1 MTSETGLPFGIT
13 LGPGSSEVDLT
24 GAWRTERAV
33 YVERVAPC
41 GNACPAGEDVR
52 SWLYDA
58 ESGGRGYEA
67 AWRRIM
73 EVNPMPAVMGRVCY
87 HPCETACNRGT
98 LDEAVG
104 INSVERFLGD
114 EALRLGWTVTVE
126 RPATGRRVLVVG
138 SGPAGLSAAY
148 HLALAGHD
156 VTLREASSRPGGMM
170 RYAIPRYRLP
180 REVLDAEIGRILA
193 LGVHL
198 ETSAEVGD
206 LDAILEEGAFDAVL
220 LALGAGLARR
230 TYLPAGSASHVLDA
244 LSLLRATAD
253 EEPPLLGRRVAV
265 YGGGNTALD
274 AARTARRLG
283 ADEAVVVYR
292 RTRERMPA
300 HDQEVREAEEEGIRF
315 RWLST
320 ISDVDAEGVTIEEME
335 LDDTGFPRPT
345 GRTTRLAA
353 DSVLL
358 ALGQDADLAL
368 LGNGAGVRVDHG
380 VVAVD
385 PVTMATARPGVFA
398 AGDVAPGE
406 RSVTVAVGHGR
417 RAAAGIDA
425 YLSGVTVASPAPV
438 DLASYEALNTW
449 YFEDAPRQHRPRLEQ
464 VRRQS
469 TFDEVV
475 QELDRGTALYE
486 ARRCLSCGGCIS
498 CDNCFALCPDNAVIK
513 LGPEK
518 AYAVDLDYCK
528 GCGLCVEE
536 CPTGSMTMEPEEV

>member
-1 MTSETGLPFGIT
+1 MNEPFGIT
-13 LGPGSSEVDLT
+13 LGPGSSAADLT
-24 GAWRTERAV
+24 GTWRTERAV

-58 ESGGRGYEA
+58 ESGETGYEA

-73 EVNPMPAVMGRVCY
+73 EVNPFPAVMGRVCY
-87 HPCETACNRGT
+87 HPCETACNRGH

-114 EALRLGWTVTVE
+114 EAIRRGWTVEV
-126 RPATGRRVLVVG
+126 PGLATGKKVLVVG
-138 SGPAGLSAAY
+138 AGPAGLSAAY
-148 HLALAGHD
+148 HLALAGHA
-156 VTLREASSRPGGMM
+156 VTIREASDQAGGMM

-180 REVLDAEIGRILA
+180 RDVLDAEIGRIVA
-193 LGVHL
+193 LGVTL
-198 ETSAEVGD
+198 ETGAEVTD
-206 LDAILEEGAFDAVL
+206 LDVLLERDGFDAVL
-220 LALGAGLARR
+220 LALGARLARR

-244 LSLLRATAD
+244 LSLLRASAE
-253 EEPPLLGRRVAV
+253 EEPPQLGRRVAV

-274 AARTARRLG
+274 AARTAKRLG
-283 ADEAVVVYR
+283 AEEALVVYR

-300 HDQEVREAEEEGIRF
+300 HDQEVREAEEEGVRF

-320 ISDVDAEGVTIEEME
+320 IEDVDAEGIVVEEME
-335 LDDTGFPRPT
+335 LDETGFPQPT

-353 DSVLL
+353 DSVVL
-358 ALGQDADLAL
+358 ALGQDADLTL
-368 LGNGAGVRVDHG
+368 LGDVTGLGVRDG
-380 VVAVD
+380 LVAID
-385 PVTMATARPGVFA
+385 PATMATDRAGVFA

-425 YLSGVTVASPAPV
+425 FLSGQSVASPAPV
-438 DLASYEALNTW
+438 DLAPYEALNTW

-475 QELDRGTALYE
+475 QDLDAGTALYE

-498 CDNCFALCPDNAVIK
+498 CDNCFAFCPDNAVIK

-536 CPTGSMTMEPEEV
+536 CPTGSMMMEPEEV